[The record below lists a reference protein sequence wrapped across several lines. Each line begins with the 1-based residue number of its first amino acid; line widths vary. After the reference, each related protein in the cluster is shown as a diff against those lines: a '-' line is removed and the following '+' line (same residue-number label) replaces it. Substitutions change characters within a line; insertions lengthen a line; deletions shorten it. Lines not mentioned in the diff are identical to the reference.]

1 MIRDGILKDK
11 AFFIF
16 VLLGLLVPLFA
27 KGYLLKVLI
36 MIILWGIAAYGW
48 DVISGHGGELSIGQ
62 AAFFAIGAYSVN
74 IAYLSFGIPSLVGI
88 FIGIIISAVVALVI
102 GLIVLRLRGP
112 YFSLCT
118 LAFGEILR
126 TLLIFFK
133 GFTGGAVGLSFPY
146 QEYSI
151 ISMQFVY
158 DYPYY
163 YLGFVMLI
171 IAIITSTVIKNSTFG
186 LKLAAIRNDCDAA
199 ESVGIN
205 LMLTKSMAFIIAAI
219 ITSMAGS
226 FYAIFMNYID
236 PRTVCGFG
244 LSVQILLIAL
254 VGGRR
259 TKWGPLLGA
268 AILIPITELT
278 NTYFGHVRS
287 GLSMLI
293 YSIILIIVVLY
304 ASEGIVNVFSKRLSN
319 SIKEEI

>member
-1 MIRDGILKDK
+1 MIRDRLLKDK
-11 AFFIF
+11 TFLIF
-16 VLLGLLVPLFA
+16 LLLGLLVPLFV
-27 KGYLLKVLI
+27 KGYLLKVSI

-48 DVISGHGGELSIGQ
+48 DIISGYGGQLSLGQ

-74 IAYLSFGIPSLVGI
+74 ISYLNFGIPSL
-88 FIGIIISAVVALVI
+88 IGIIIGIVLSAIVALAI

-112 YFSLCT
+112 YFTLCT

-126 TLLIFFK
+126 TLFIFFK
-133 GFTGGAVGLSFPY
+133 DFTGGAVGLSFPY
-146 QEYSI
+146 QEHNL
-151 ISMQFVY
+151 ISMQFIY

-163 YLGFVMLI
+163 YLGFAMLI
-171 IAIITSTVIKNSTFG
+171 IAIITSTVIKHSTFG

-205 LMLTKSMAFIIAAI
+205 LMMTKSMAFIVAAV
-219 ITSMAGS
+219 ITSMSGS
-226 FYAIFMNYID
+226 FYAIFMNYVD

-278 NTYFGHVRS
+278 NAYFGHIRS
-287 GLSMLI
+287 GLPMLI
-293 YSIILIIVVLY
+293 YSIILIFVVLY
-304 ASEGIVNVFSKRLSN
+304 ASEGIVNIFSKRFSKP
-319 SIKEEI
+319 IKEEM

>member
-1 MIRDGILKDK
+1 MIRENILKDRTFLIFLILGLMVP
-11 AFFIF
+11 FFI
-16 VLLGLLVPLFA
+16 
-27 KGYLLKVLI
+27 KGYALKVAI

-48 DVISGHGGELSIGQ
+48 DVISGHGGQLSLGQ

-74 IAYLSFGIPSLVGI
+74 IAYLSFGIPSL
-88 FIGIIISAVVALVI
+88 IGIIIGIVFSAIIALAI
-102 GLIVLRLRGP
+102 GLVVLRLRGP
-112 YFSLCT
+112 YFTLCT
-118 LAFGEILR
+118 LAVGEILR
-126 TLLIFFK
+126 TLLIYFK

-146 QEYSI
+146 QEHSF
-151 ISMQFVY
+151 ISMQYTY

-171 IAIITSTVIKNSTFG
+171 IAIITSTVIKNSSFG

-205 LMLTKSMAFIIAAI
+205 LMMTKSKAFIIAAM
-219 ITSMAGS
+219 ITSMSGS

-236 PRTVCGFG
+236 PGTVCGFG

-278 NTYFGHVRS
+278 NAYFGHIRS
-287 GLSMLI
+287 GLPMLV
-293 YSIILIIVVLY
+293 YSIILIFVVLY
-304 ASEGIVNVFSKRLSN
+304 ASEGIVNIFSKRFAKP
-319 SIKEEI
+319 IKEEI